1 MSLPRRLQLLEWARR
16 CGALIFEDDYDSEYR
31 YSGGPVPALQSLD
44 RNGCVLFA
52 GSFSKVLFPSLRLG
66 YLVIPEDLVTYFAA
80 AKSITTR
87 HAQLLDKNEAAGT
100 ADACGVRGNGP
111 FAFSAIALVTEK
123 GDLCDHTHPAD
134 ARVSRTPQLCRI
146 NHPKLSAHSRGFSA
160 VRSEAARSSGT
171 GRHPALP
178 GLPAGGAQARYRNG
192 IELCCRPPVLLR
204 EDAEA
209 PFRERRFAYPHGVKR
224 KRRLPTI
231 LSQEEVGRLIDSSK
245 NLFHYAML
253 LTMYS
258 TGLRRSE
265 LCRLKVAN
273 IDSQRM
279 MLRVERGK
287 GDVDREVPI
296 SQKLVETLREYWRWM
311 RPQTYMF
318 PGTADGWR
326 A

>member
-1 MSLPRRLQLLEWARR
+1 VTTLTQRMR
-16 CGALIFEDDYDSEYR
+16 
-31 YSGGPVPALQSLD
+31 
-44 RNGCVLFA
+44 
-52 GSFSKVLFPSLRLG
+52 
-66 YLVIPEDLVTYFAA
+66 EDLVRRNYAESTIRSYLHTIEDF
-80 AKSITTR
+80 R
-87 HAQLLDKNEAAGT
+87 RYAQKRLDHLGPDDIRRYQVYLREERKLDIGT
-100 ADACGVRGNGP
+100 ASNYVA
-111 FAFSAIALVTEK
+111 ALRFFYVKTLKRAYLKE
-123 GDLCDHTHPAD
+123 DLPY
-134 ARVSRTPQLCRI
+134 PL
-146 NHPKLSAHSRGFSA
+146 
-160 VRSEAARSSGT
+160 
-171 GRHPALP
+171 
-178 GLPAGGAQARYRNG
+178 GAK
-192 IELCCRPPVLLR
+192 
-204 EDAEA
+204 
-209 PFRERRFAYPHGVKR
+209 H

-231 LSQEEVGRLIDSSK
+231 LSQEEVSRLIDSSK

-311 RPQTYMF
+311 RPKTYMF

-326 A
+326 ADKPITSKVVWEAVQQAAKLAGIEKRVSPHTLRHCFATHMLEGGADLRTIQVLMGHKDIEATARYLHVSTRRLQAATGPLEKIAVAGPAQLQRSRRLHKPE

>member
-1 MSLPRRLQLLEWARR
+1 
-16 CGALIFEDDYDSEYR
+16 
-31 YSGGPVPALQSLD
+31 
-44 RNGCVLFA
+44 
-52 GSFSKVLFPSLRLG
+52 
-66 YLVIPEDLVTYFAA
+66 
-80 AKSITTR
+80 
-87 HAQLLDKNEAAGT
+87 
-100 ADACGVRGNGP
+100 
-111 FAFSAIALVTEK
+111 
-123 GDLCDHTHPAD
+123 
-134 ARVSRTPQLCRI
+134 
-146 NHPKLSAHSRGFSA
+146 
-160 VRSEAARSSGT
+160 
-171 GRHPALP
+171 
-178 GLPAGGAQARYRNG
+178 
-192 IELCCRPPVLLR
+192 
-204 EDAEA
+204 
-209 PFRERRFAYPHGVKR
+209 VKR

-318 PGTADGWR
+318 PGTVDGWR
-326 A
+326 ADKPITSKVVWEAVQHAARRAGIEKRVSPHTLRNASAYYTTFQSVFILKIIGAGQAQLAAVYGRYGLLAPGAAPQGD

>member
-1 MSLPRRLQLLEWARR
+1 M
-16 CGALIFEDDYDSEYR
+16 
-31 YSGGPVPALQSLD
+31 
-44 RNGCVLFA
+44 
-52 GSFSKVLFPSLRLG
+52 
-66 YLVIPEDLVTYFAA
+66 
-80 AKSITTR
+80 
-87 HAQLLDKNEAAGT
+87 
-100 ADACGVRGNGP
+100 
-111 FAFSAIALVTEK
+111 
-123 GDLCDHTHPAD
+123 
-134 ARVSRTPQLCRI
+134 
-146 NHPKLSAHSRGFSA
+146 
-160 VRSEAARSSGT
+160 
-171 GRHPALP
+171 
-178 GLPAGGAQARYRNG
+178 
-192 IELCCRPPVLLR
+192 
-204 EDAEA
+204 
-209 PFRERRFAYPHGVKR
+209 KR

>member
-1 MSLPRRLQLLEWARR
+1 VTTLMQRMR
-16 CGALIFEDDYDSEYR
+16 
-31 YSGGPVPALQSLD
+31 
-44 RNGCVLFA
+44 
-52 GSFSKVLFPSLRLG
+52 
-66 YLVIPEDLVTYFAA
+66 EDLVRRNYAESTIRSYLHTIEDF
-80 AKSITTR
+80 R
-87 HAQLLDKNEAAGT
+87 RYAQKRLDHLGPDDIRRYQVYLREERKLDIGT
-100 ADACGVRGNGP
+100 ASNYVA
-111 FAFSAIALVTEK
+111 ALRFFYVKTLKRPSVKE
-123 GDLCDHTHPAD
+123 DLP
-134 ARVSRTPQLCRI
+134 
-146 NHPKLSAHSRGFSA
+146 
-160 VRSEAARSSGT
+160 
-171 GRHPALP
+171 
-178 GLPAGGAQARYRNG
+178 
-192 IELCCRPPVLLR
+192 
-204 EDAEA
+204 
-209 PFRERRFAYPHGVKR
+209 YPNGVKR
-224 KRRLPTI
+224 QRRLPTI

-318 PGTADGWR
+318 PGTVDGWR
-326 A
+326 ADKPITSKVVWEAVQHAARRAGIEKRVSPHTLRNASAYYTTFQSVFILKIIGAGQAQLAAVYGRYGLLAPGAAPQGD

>member
-1 MSLPRRLQLLEWARR
+1 VTT
-16 CGALIFEDDYDSEYR
+16 LIQR
-31 YSGGPVPALQSLD
+31 M
-44 RNGCVLFA
+44 R
-52 GSFSKVLFPSLRLG
+52 
-66 YLVIPEDLVTYFAA
+66 EDLVRRNYAESTIRSYLHTLEDFRRYAR
-80 AKSITTR
+80 KR
-87 HAQLLDKNEAAGT
+87 LDHLGPDDIRRYQVYLREERKLDIGT
-100 ADACGVRGNGP
+100 ASNYVA
-111 FAFSAIALVTEK
+111 ALRFFYVKTLKRPSVKE
-123 GDLCDHTHPAD
+123 DLP
-134 ARVSRTPQLCRI
+134 
-146 NHPKLSAHSRGFSA
+146 
-160 VRSEAARSSGT
+160 
-171 GRHPALP
+171 
-178 GLPAGGAQARYRNG
+178 
-192 IELCCRPPVLLR
+192 
-204 EDAEA
+204 
-209 PFRERRFAYPHGVKR
+209 YPHGVKR

-296 SQKLVETLREYWRWM
+296 SQNLVETLREYWRWM

-326 A
+326 ADKPITSKVVWEAVQHAARRAGIEKRVSPHTLRHCFATHMLEGGADLRTIQVLMGHKDIEATARYLHVSTRRLQAATGPLEKIAVAGPTQRKRSRRLHKPE

>member
-1 MSLPRRLQLLEWARR
+1 MTTLMQRMR
-16 CGALIFEDDYDSEYR
+16 
-31 YSGGPVPALQSLD
+31 
-44 RNGCVLFA
+44 
-52 GSFSKVLFPSLRLG
+52 
-66 YLVIPEDLVTYFAA
+66 EDLVRRNYAESTIRSYLHTLEDF
-80 AKSITTR
+80 R
-87 HAQLLDKNEAAGT
+87 RYAQKRLDHLGPDDIRRYQVYLREERKLDIGT
-100 ADACGVRGNGP
+100 ASNYVA
-111 FAFSAIALVTEK
+111 ALRFFYVKTLKRPSVKE
-123 GDLCDHTHPAD
+123 DLP
-134 ARVSRTPQLCRI
+134 
-146 NHPKLSAHSRGFSA
+146 
-160 VRSEAARSSGT
+160 
-171 GRHPALP
+171 
-178 GLPAGGAQARYRNG
+178 
-192 IELCCRPPVLLR
+192 
-204 EDAEA
+204 
-209 PFRERRFAYPHGVKR
+209 YPHGVKR

-253 LTMYS
+253 LTIYS

-265 LCRLKVAN
+265 LCRLKVSN

-326 A
+326 ADKPITSKVVLGGRAACSQAGRHRQARLSAYTAALLCNPHARRWRGSAHHSGSDGAQGYRGHRPLSARFHPASAGGHRPA